1 MQKKASFLMY
11 REPISGEFG
20 RIIKNGMILK
30 SELIKNNFKNIM
42 QNQLYLKKKKS
53 NNIYQGTQ
61 ND

>member
-42 QNQLYLKKKKS
+42 MQNQLYLKKKKK
-53 NNIYQGTQ
+53 
-61 ND
+61 